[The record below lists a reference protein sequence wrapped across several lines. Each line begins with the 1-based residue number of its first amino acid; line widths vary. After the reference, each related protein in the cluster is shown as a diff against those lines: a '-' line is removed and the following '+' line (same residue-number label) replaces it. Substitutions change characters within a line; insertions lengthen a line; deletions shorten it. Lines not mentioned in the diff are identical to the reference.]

1 MENYFRRLPR
11 LKGFL
16 DLRSYGQMRTSILTI
31 IHSFDSD
38 VLFDSIYTVFLFVQ
52 ENTKR
57 CRGPV
62 GSDFRGRICDKE
74 VTWHALH
81 GMRHVALHCDCWSC

>member
-31 IHSFDSD
+31 IYSSDGD
-38 VLFDSIYTVFLFVQ
+38 VLLGSVYTIFLFMQ
-52 ENTKR
+52 KDTKR
-57 CRGPV
+57 C
-62 GSDFRGRICDKE
+62 
-74 VTWHALH
+74 
-81 GMRHVALHCDCWSC
+81 